1 MSESLAALYLDTSR
15 CWMRARRVGLTLEEE
30 GHWAET
36 LEILWEKLDAEEQA
50 EVERELRRAS
60 GLYP

>member
-1 MSESLAALYLDTSR
+1 
-15 CWMRARRVGLTLEEE
+15 MRARRVGLTSEEE